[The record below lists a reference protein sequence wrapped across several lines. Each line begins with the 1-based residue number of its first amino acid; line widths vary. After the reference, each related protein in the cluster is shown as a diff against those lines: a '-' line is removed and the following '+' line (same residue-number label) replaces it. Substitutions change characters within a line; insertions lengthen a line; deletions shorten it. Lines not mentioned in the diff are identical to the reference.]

1 MKKSPCKGCPNRHAA
16 CWDNCEKFKVFKAE
30 SDKVNAGRREY
41 NKKLNEH
48 FVDTVRAQ
56 KRGGRIK

>member
-1 MKKSPCKGCPNRHAA
+1 M
-16 CWDNCEKFKVFKAE
+16 
-30 SDKVNAGRREY
+30 NAGRREY

-48 FVDTVRAQ
+48 FVDIVRAQ